1 MARNTTKKTEQKK
14 TEWIRVIDG
23 VSIKLSK
30 GDFFSLSWFGAV
42 IHGCAVRDGRN
53 GAFISWPSFKGSDG
67 QYVKRAYVYAERG
80 SEDEKILEQ
89 VVQTVQHERDAE

>member
-1 MARNTTKKTEQKK
+1 MARNTTKKTEQK
-14 TEWIRVIDG
+14 TEWVRVIDG

-42 IHGCAVRDGRN
+42 IHGCAIRDGRN
-53 GAFISWPSFKGSDG
+53 GAFISWPSFKGADG

-89 VVQTVQHERDAE
+89 VLQAVQHERDAE

>member
-1 MARNTTKKTEQKK
+1 MARNTSKKTQER
-14 TEWIRVIDG
+14 THEWVQVQEG

-42 IHGCAVRDGRN
+42 IHGCAVRSGRN
-53 GAFISWPSFKGSDG
+53 GDFISWPSFKGSDN

-80 SEDEKILEQ
+80 SEDEKILAA
-89 VVQTVQHERDAE
+89 VVFTVLRERGD